1 MILSLLSFINLY
13 FQEVF
18 IMNKHL
24 RRTALFLTGTSVGFV
39 LGGAT
44 VIKAA
49 ISSDDVRKFVKWRIQ
64 NKINDVL
71 NGERLKKKHID
82 LYHGPNEIQFDSYD
96 DAFKARD
103 LIVECITLY
112 GCITVCDIKDII
124 GIKNTHYRG
133 WDDPTVFT
141 TFRYGCRLKFPAAKN
156 LTTSEDERRDKE

>member
-1 MILSLLSFINLY
+1 
-13 FQEVF
+13 
-18 IMNKHL
+18 MNKHL

-49 ISSDDVRKFVKWRIQ
+49 ISSDDVCEFVKERVR
-64 NKINDVL
+64 NKINDILVRDRP
-71 NGERLKKKHID
+71 ERKYID
-82 LYHGPNEIQFDSYD
+82 LYYRPNEIQFDSYD
-96 DAFKARD
+96 DACTIRD

-112 GCITVCDIKDII
+112 GCVTVCDVKDII
-124 GIKNTHYRG
+124 GIKNTHYRDQEWG